1 MSKML
6 DYGRTFNLWRDSAP
20 KFWDGYV
27 NHRFV
32 IGLSDGTLPRKEF
45 LNYLRQDYLFL
56 EKFAR
61 AWALAV
67 VKALDLEEMK
77 AAVTIVNALIHDEMQ
92 LHVKFCRSNGIDEL
106 ELSRTEEAP
115 ANLAYTRYVLE
126 TGYTGSF
133 LDLMAALAPCV
144 FGYGEIGRQLA
155 QKSTND
161 TYIDW
166 ISTYSSSEYQEL
178 CGTVGS
184 LIDRAV
190 SLRLGEQAHKT
201 PIWIE
206 LCEKFKI
213 ATKLEINFWE
223 MGKNL

>member
-6 DYGRTFNLWRDSAP
+6 DYGRTFNLWRDFAP

-190 SLRLGEQAHKT
+190 SLRLGEQAYET

>member
-115 ANLAYTRYVLE
+115 ENLAYTRYVLE

-190 SLRLGEQAHKT
+190 SLRLGEQAYET

>member
-115 ANLAYTRYVLE
+115 ENLAYTRYVLE

-133 LDLMAALAPCV
+133 LELMAALAPCV

-190 SLRLGEQAHKT
+190 SLRLGEQAYET

>member
-190 SLRLGEQAHKT
+190 SLRLGEQAYET

>member
-45 LNYLRQDYLFL
+45 LNYLRQDYVFL

-190 SLRLGEQAHKT
+190 SLRLGEQAYET

>member
-20 KFWDGYV
+20 KSWDGYV

-45 LNYLRQDYLFL
+45 LNYLRQDYVFL

-190 SLRLGEQAHKT
+190 SLRLGEQAYET

>member
-1 MSKML
+1 ML

-115 ANLAYTRYVLE
+115 ENLAYTRYVLE

-133 LDLMAALAPCV
+133 LELMAALAPCV

-190 SLRLGEQAHKT
+190 SLRLGEQAYET